1 MKPSVILYK
10 ALPDDLLQRLQEH
23 FTVHQVAN
31 LSPQTVEQNAAIF
44 AEAEG
49 LLGSNENVNA
59 ALLEK
64 MPKLRATSTISVGYD
79 NFDVDALTARKILLM
94 HTPTVLTETVADT
107 LMALVLST
115 ARRVVEVAE
124 RVKAGEWTASI
135 GPDWYGTDV
144 HHKTLGIVGMGRIG
158 MALAQRAHFGFNMPI
173 LYNARRHH
181 KEAEERFNARYCDLD
196 TLLQES
202 DFVCLILPL
211 TDETHHLFGAE
222 QFAKMK
228 SSAIFINAG
237 RGPVVD
243 ENALIAALQKGEIH
257 AAGLDVFEQEP
268 LSVDS
273 PLLSMANVVAVPHI
287 GSATHETRYGMAAC
301 AVDNLIDALQPLIP
315 AAQTFTQQLVM
326 VGDYIAQQGT
336 QVSFVA
342 NGIQFPT
349 SQQASEYN
357 KLIAPLPAQH
367 QAFNQAWTT
376 AVTATQ

>member
-1 MKPSVILYK
+1 
-10 ALPDDLLQRLQEH
+10 
-23 FTVHQVAN
+23 
-31 LSPQTVEQNAAIF
+31 
-44 AEAEG
+44 
-49 LLGSNENVNA
+49 
-59 ALLEK
+59 
-64 MPKLRATSTISVGYD
+64 
-79 NFDVDALTARKILLM
+79 
-94 HTPTVLTETVADT
+94 
-107 LMALVLST
+107 MALVLST

-173 LYNARRHH
+173 FYNARRHH

-301 AVDNLIDALQPLIP
+301 AVDNLIDALQGKVEKNCVNPH
-315 AAQTFTQQLVM
+315 
-326 VGDYIAQQGT
+326 
-336 QVSFVA
+336 VA
-342 NGIQFPT
+342 D
-349 SQQASEYN
+349 
-357 KLIAPLPAQH
+357 
-367 QAFNQAWTT
+367 
-376 AVTATQ
+376 